1 MTSLIE
7 KQIVNKE
14 IRVTDPL
21 FEVIHQIQAE
31 NEEPLAALNTGYH
44 EPADIRKR
52 LENIISDKVDDTVTV
67 LLPFYTDFGKHISI
81 GKNVFINRQ
90 VMFVDLGGIC
100 LEDSVLIGPRVNLYH
115 GEPSNRSKRT
125 KRLVSKANPHQE
137 KMLDRSRSN
146 YSARRNDWR
155 ECHCCSECNCYERC
169 PRQYHRCR
177 NPCQNRQTCRTD
189 YLNSKMK

>member
-1 MTSLIE
+1 M
-7 KQIVNKE
+7 
-14 IRVTDPL
+14 
-21 FEVIHQIQAE
+21 
-31 NEEPLAALNTGYH
+31 
-44 EPADIRKR
+44 
-52 LENIISDKVDDTVTV
+52 TV

-100 LEDSVLIGPRVNLYH
+100 LEDSVLIGPRVNLITVNH
-115 GEPSNRSKRT
+115 LTDPKRT

-137 KMLDRSRSN
+137 KCLDRSRSN

-169 PRQYHRCR
+169 PRQYYRCR

>member
-100 LEDSVLIGPRVNLYH
+100 LEDSVLIGSRVNLITVNH
-115 GEPSNRSKRT
+115 LTDPKERRGLSVKPIHIKKNAWIGAGATILPGVTIGENAIVVANATVT
-125 KRLVSKANPHQE
+125 KDVPDNTIVAGIPAKIVKPV
-137 KMLDRSRSN
+137 
-146 YSARRNDWR
+146 
-155 ECHCCSECNCYERC
+155 ERII
-169 PRQYHRCR
+169 
-177 NPCQNRQTCRTD
+177 
-189 YLNSKMK
+189 

>member
-1 MTSLIE
+1 MTSAIE

-52 LENIISDKVDDTVTV
+52 LEKIISDKVDDTVTV

-90 VMFVDLGGIC
+90 AMFVDLGGIC
-100 LEDSVLIGPRVNLYH
+100 LEDSVLIGPRVNLITVNH
-115 GEPSNRSKRT
+115 LTDPTERRGLSVKPIHIKKNAWIGAGATILPGVTIGENAIVAANATVT
-125 KRLVSKANPHQE
+125 KDVPDNTIVAGIPAKIVKPVERLFE
-137 KMLDRSRSN
+137 
-146 YSARRNDWR
+146 
-155 ECHCCSECNCYERC
+155 E
-169 PRQYHRCR
+169 
-177 NPCQNRQTCRTD
+177 
-189 YLNSKMK
+189 

>member
-1 MTSLIE
+1 
-7 KQIVNKE
+7 
-14 IRVTDPL
+14 
-21 FEVIHQIQAE
+21 E

-100 LEDSVLIGPRVNLYH
+100 LEDSVLIGPRVNLITVNH
-115 GEPSNRSKRT
+115 LTDPKERRGLLVKPIHIKKNAWIGAGATILPGVTIGENAIVAANATVT
-125 KRLVSKANPHQE
+125 KDVPDNTIVAGIPAKIVKPV
-137 KMLDRSRSN
+137 
-146 YSARRNDWR
+146 
-155 ECHCCSECNCYERC
+155 ERII
-169 PRQYHRCR
+169 
-177 NPCQNRQTCRTD
+177 
-189 YLNSKMK
+189 

>member
-100 LEDSVLIGPRVNLYH
+100 LEDSVLIGPRVNLITVNH
-115 GEPSNRSKRT
+115 LTDPKERRGLSVKPIHIKKNAWIGAGATILPGVTIGENAIVAANALLRKMSQTIPS
-125 KRLVSKANPHQE
+125 LQE
-137 KMLDRSRSN
+137 SLPKSSN
-146 YSARRNDWR
+146 LSNGLF
-155 ECHCCSECNCYERC
+155 E
-169 PRQYHRCR
+169 Q
-177 NPCQNRQTCRTD
+177 
-189 YLNSKMK
+189 